1 MPRHSREVYWTAILA
16 DFRRSGLTQDEFC
29 RRRQISLHSFRHW
42 LYRRRP
48 DLPTT
53 PAGAHATP
61 SVPVP
66 APSSPPRFLPVRIRC
81 QPGPTP
87 ATSQD
92 GCSAPMLELVLA
104 DHRRIRVPA
113 GFDPLTLQQLLDI
126 LEHRP

>member
-1 MPRHSREVYWTAILA
+1 MPRPARELYWTALLT

-29 RRRQISLHSFRHW
+29 RRRQISIHSFRHW

-48 DLPTT
+48 ALPTT
-53 PAGAHATP
+53 PATP

-66 APSSPPRFLPVRIRC
+66 APSSPPRFLPVRIR
-81 QPGPTP
+81 PEPVPPP

-92 GCSAPMLELVLA
+92 GWPAAPLELVLA

-113 GFDPLTLQQLLDI
+113 GFDPVTLHQLLDT
-126 LEHRP
+126 LEQRP